1 MVPDPPGMTTPPAD
15 PILESLEPPQD
26 PPKRGRGHKAGT
38 KLPERDLF
46 APAMPTN
53 GLDIMALWNLPPS
66 AFQGGRLKI
75 SRRKYASMDLELI
88 AETDIASYSMQ
99 NIASEFGPADYYL
112 MLSPDNQQLW
122 SRKNAKV
129 SVSPQY
135 AASCG
140 FQSYPATPATM
151 LPRISETRAMQA
163 TAQALD
169 GSKPLTVADLASLVE
184 MVADKTA
191 AAMSRSIPAPAPPM
205 GMEAMLMLW
214 KTLTDLQTAAE
225 ERTLKLASRFMDG
238 HVKDDEEKPEP
249 TLMDGVIKALPTIL
263 GMLVPQAQVQP
274 APVAEP
280 QIRTEIAPAVP
291 QPPPNPAPQPEIE
304 PMPTVPDIPMT
315 EEERQKFVGS
325 ATMLRPFV
333 PLILKLVQSG
343 KPVQEVAA
351 ELADYVPWKLEDELI
366 ELSRL
371 TQERGPACLALITPS
386 LANPEGAQLVK
397 VIAEIIQAEAA
408 PE

>member
-1 MVPDPPGMTTPPAD
+1 
-15 PILESLEPPQD
+15 
-26 PPKRGRGHKAGT
+26 
-38 KLPERDLF
+38 
-46 APAMPTN
+46 
-53 GLDIMALWNLPPS
+53 
-66 AFQGGRLKI
+66 
-75 SRRKYASMDLELI
+75 
-88 AETDIASYSMQ
+88 MQ

-140 FQSYPATPATM
+140 FQSYPVTPATM

-263 GMLVPQAQVQP
+263 GMLVPQAHVQP
-274 APVAEP
+274 APVVEP
-280 QIRTEIAPAVP
+280 QIRTEIPPAVP
-291 QPPPNPAPQPEIE
+291 QPAPNPAPQPEIE
-304 PMPTVPDIPMT
+304 PMPTVPEIPMT

-343 KPVQEVAA
+343 KPIQEVAA
-351 ELADYVPWKLEDELI
+351 ELADYVPWKLEDELV

-386 LANPEGAQLVK
+386 LVNPEGAQLIK
-397 VIAEIIQAEAA
+397 LIAEIIQAEGA